1 MVLRQV
7 VFAQDLPSDKQGKM
21 AMTGVVEF
29 ESEFGP
35 VLFEAT
41 DEVLIQLGGAAGG
54 VTPLS
59 GGDDGEHAKA
69 DGKFSDAIQSLKSYA
84 DNLQKLVQD
93 IDVTPNEVS
102 VEVSLKLVG
111 SAGFVI
117 AKAGAETAMKVNLKW
132 TPKVDK

>member
-1 MVLRQV
+1 
-7 VFAQDLPSDKQGKM
+7 
-21 AMTGVVEF
+21 MTGIIEF

-41 DEVLIQLGGAAGG
+41 DEVLAQLAGTVGG

-59 GGDDGEHAKA
+59 GNDDIGYAKA
-69 DGKFSDAIQSLKSYA
+69 GGKFSEAIQSLKSYA

-93 IDVTPNEVS
+93 IDVTPDEVS
-102 VEVSLKLVG
+102 VEVSLTLVG

-132 TPKVDK
+132 KPRGGL